1 MALFASAGV
10 TVSLDGAEPVLAGIT
25 FDSPTSYSIDAGTGG
40 FIQLNDGSSPA
51 TLTVDSGSHTIDA
64 PLQLASRVIVDPA
77 AGSSLSI
84 TQAISGDGGS
94 LTLDGA
100 GELVLS
106 GDNTYSGGTRVV
118 AGRLTVTVAASLP
131 TGKSLIVGA
140 DGLLMFD
147 PTA

>member
-1 MALFASAGV
+1 M
-10 TVSLDGAEPVLAGIT
+10 
-25 FDSPTSYSIDAGTGG
+25 
-40 FIQLNDGSSPA
+40 
-51 TLTVDSGSHTIDA
+51 
-64 PLQLASRVIVDPA
+64 IVDPA
-77 AGSSLSI
+77 AGSSLFI